1 MSAET
6 LDSPLNS
13 APVETVSAWRSWA
26 ELFLG
31 VIFVPL
37 ILLIM
42 FYLFWKHSSAFIPFD
57 QSGQEMGMIEEWLNE
72 ARIGQV
78 TLSDLTSR
86 TRRSFLGNQQ
96 GQQFKDAREDLL
108 QFLEA
113 LGVPASVTLNQQ
125 IPLFPNIFQM
135 TVEFSGSPGGSVV
148 WNSGLPKA
156 VGANSKSW
164 ELRLRGDPG
173 SKVRVEGQLR
183 TYEVRKEQEEES
195 RIRAQRALSLM
206 ACLLAVSLG
215 WLTWSMRQR
224 AKVRKEKRKLREAHL
239 EAESRLHHTREEK
252 LAAETALLQNRLEQQ
267 EQLLKSMQVV
277 AGAYAHNLQN
287 LLLPPGRLVEDCI
300 RHQSLERGDGEDG
313 SQEFRLRELKRLLAQ
328 VSDRVRQT
336 MQALKRDP
344 GQYKEELLDLGRVVA
359 GVLSTWKDLAD
370 QKWQID
376 VLSGVNPKSHQAKSG
391 DFRVRADESHL
402 AQAIENLVVNARDAI
417 FEKRSQL
424 LREAQSKPVE
434 HRKNALLEAAAWR
447 GRIEIG
453 WWEAGSIG
461 EGPGLYVEDNGRG
474 MTPETLSRCLAPG
487 FTTKQ
492 GSALAHGVNSGMGLG
507 LAFLASTLERMGAQL
522 GIRSELGKGTKV
534 TINFPR
540 FQEKEGP
547 GASE

>member
-1 MSAET
+1 
-6 LDSPLNS
+6 
-13 APVETVSAWRSWA
+13 
-26 ELFLG
+26 
-31 VIFVPL
+31 
-37 ILLIM
+37 
-42 FYLFWKHSSAFIPFD
+42 
-57 QSGQEMGMIEEWLNE
+57 
-72 ARIGQV
+72 
-78 TLSDLTSR
+78 
-86 TRRSFLGNQQ
+86 
-96 GQQFKDAREDLL
+96 
-108 QFLEA
+108 
-113 LGVPASVTLNQQ
+113 
-125 IPLFPNIFQM
+125 
-135 TVEFSGSPGGSVV
+135 
-148 WNSGLPKA
+148 
-156 VGANSKSW
+156 
-164 ELRLRGDPG
+164 
-173 SKVRVEGQLR
+173 
-183 TYEVRKEQEEES
+183 
-195 RIRAQRALSLM
+195 
-206 ACLLAVSLG
+206 
-215 WLTWSMRQR
+215 
-224 AKVRKEKRKLREAHL
+224 
-239 EAESRLHHTREEK
+239 
-252 LAAETALLQNRLEQQ
+252 LLQNRLEQQ

-344 GQYKEELLDLGRVVA
+344 GQYKEELLDLGRVLA

-453 WWEAGSIG
+453 WWGAGSIG